1 MTLFVENG
9 TQWDGLRHA
18 SQAVPAKDDEPPP
31 ERVFYGGTTAAEIQD
46 RHSDRIGIQHW
57 AQAGIAGRGVLIDY
71 VSYAKK
77 KGIKYSAFEA
87 HQFKLS
93 EIREIANDCNIEF
106 RKGDIL
112 LVRSG
117 TTKTWDSMSM
127 ADKAAYGAAGS
138 PSHAGLEATEDMLR
152 FLWDSGFAAV
162 ASDAFAFEASI
173 LKSGGKQEYKCAE
186 SIVLGLATTRSHSAA
201 RVLTCGLGDANR

>member
-1 MTLFVENG
+1 MTRCVENG

-18 SQAVPAKDDEPPP
+18 SQSVPAKGDEPPP
-31 ERVFYGGTTAAEIQD
+31 ERIFYGGTTAAEIQD

-71 VSYAKK
+71 VSYAEK
-77 KGIKYSAFEA
+77 KGVKYTGLEA
-87 HQFKLS
+87 HPVKLS
-93 EIREIANDCNIEF
+93 EIREIAHDCNIEF

-117 TTKTWDSMSM
+117 MTKAWDSLSM
-127 ADKAAYGAAGS
+127 ADKAAYGAAGK
-138 PSHAGLEATEDMLR
+138 PSHAGLEATEDTLR

-162 ASDAFAFEASI
+162 ASDTFAFEVSI
-173 LKSGGKQEYKCAE
+173 LRSGWRYGYALILL
-186 SIVLGLATTRSHSAA
+186 S
-201 RVLTCGLGDANR
+201 